1 MANGFQGQTGQKIPE
16 MTDKFVNEI
25 SERYIELYENITG
38 EKFIKADIS
47 NVDERI
53 EKNCKAFLTTL

>member
-1 MANGFQGQTGQKIPE
+1 MANGFQGQSGQKIPKMSE
-16 MTDKFVNEI
+16 KFVNEI

-47 NVDERI
+47 NVSERI
-53 EKNCKAFLTTL
+53 ENNCMSYLSKM